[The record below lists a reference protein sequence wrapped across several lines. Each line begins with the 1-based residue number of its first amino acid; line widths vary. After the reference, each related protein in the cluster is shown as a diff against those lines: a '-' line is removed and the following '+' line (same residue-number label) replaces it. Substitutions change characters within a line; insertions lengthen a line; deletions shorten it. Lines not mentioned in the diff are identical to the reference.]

1 MTAFTAE
8 TKHTYIADRSTQLV
22 SNLLPAARSST
33 WEFHHQ
39 PAEETELVFSPIG
52 SLRTDRQSSQ
62 RQDRVEQNRS
72 SLAPDVSNQ
81 YAINN
86 LLLGGSAV
94 LQPVVHLLLNVL
106 DRCGRVITLG
116 VVLCRWLVNGKL
128 HLRLLHL
135 RPLLSW
141 EDGLD

>member
-39 PAEETELVFSPIG
+39 PAEETQLVFSPIS

-62 RQDRVEQNRS
+62 RLDRVEQNQNRS
-72 SLAPDVSNQ
+72 SLTPDVSNQ
-81 YAINN
+81 YVINN

-94 LQPVVHLLLNVL
+94 LQPVVHLLLDVL
-106 DRCGRVITLG
+106 DRCGRVIALG

-141 EDGLD
+141 EG